1 MKERLIGAVVL
12 VTVAWL
18 LIPVFLDGS
27 PDAPDAL
34 TTRTVNL
41 PGVDDPSSDT
51 DDQMRTITLRSR
63 ESAAPEQAL
72 TEPPVEIEL
81 PAPERTV
88 ERVEDTDDPVESL
101 PDDVGLE
108 AQTSPNIEPEP
119 ETEAEIVADVEP
131 KPEVSPP
138 PAVVTSQPTQ
148 ADTSTSPDTSTSQ
161 SAELWVV
168 QVGSFG
174 QRSNAETLMKK
185 LIAAG
190 FPAFVSEIQT
200 SGGTMH
206 RVRVGPQKNRAAS
219 DDMVTKLKS
228 AGQNSARSVPYP

>member
-18 LIPVFLDGS
+18 LIPVFLDSS

-88 ERVEDTDDPVESL
+88 ERVEDADDPAESL

-108 AQTSPNIEPEP
+108 AQTSSIIEPEP

-148 ADTSTSPDTSTSQ
+148 ADTSTSQ

-185 LIAAG
+185 LIDAG

-200 SGGTMH
+200 SGGTMSSEAA
-206 RVRVGPQKNRAAS
+206 RFFCGPTRTRC
-219 DDMVTKLKS
+219 MV
-228 AGQNSARSVPYP
+228 P

>member
-1 MKERLIGAVVL
+1 MKERLIGAVLL

-18 LIPVFLDGS
+18 LIPVFLDSS

-34 TTRTVNL
+34 TTRTVSL

-63 ESAAPEQAL
+63 ESAAPEQAF

-101 PDDVGLE
+101 PDDVGSE
-108 AQTSPNIEPEP
+108 AQTSSNIEPEP

-138 PAVVTSQPTQ
+138 PAVVTPQPTQ
-148 ADTSTSPDTSTSQ
+148 VDNSTSQ

-185 LIAAG
+185 LIDAG

-219 DDMVTKLKS
+219 DDMVTKLKG
-228 AGQNSARSVPYP
+228 AGQDSARSVPYP

>member
-18 LIPVFLDGS
+18 LIPVFLDSS

-34 TTRTVNL
+34 TTRTVSL
-41 PGVDDPSSDT
+41 PGVDDASSDT

-63 ESAAPEQAL
+63 ESAAREPAL

-81 PAPERTV
+81 PAPERIT
-88 ERVEDTDDPVESL
+88 ERADDSDHSMESS
-101 PDDVGLE
+101 PDNVVSE
-108 AQTSPNIEPEP
+108 AQTSPDIEPEP
-119 ETEAEIVADVEP
+119 ELEDEVVVDVASE
-131 KPEVSPP
+131 PEVSPP
-138 PAVVTSQPTQ
+138 PAVVTPK
-148 ADTSTSPDTSTSQ
+148 AVEADTSTSQ

-174 QRSNAETLMKK
+174 QRANAETLMKT
-185 LIAAG
+185 LIDAG

-200 SGGTMH
+200 SSGTMH
-206 RVRVGPQKNRAAS
+206 RVRVGPQKNRAAA
-219 DDMVTKLKS
+219 DDMVTKLKG
-228 AGQNSARSVPYP
+228 AGQDSARSVPYP